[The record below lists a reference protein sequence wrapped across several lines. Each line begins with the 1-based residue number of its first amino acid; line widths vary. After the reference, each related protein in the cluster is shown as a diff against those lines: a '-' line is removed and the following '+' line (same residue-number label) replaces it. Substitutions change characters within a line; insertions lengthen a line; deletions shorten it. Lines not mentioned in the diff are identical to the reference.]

1 MRGHKIC
8 HFPIHTESLHQV
20 SVLIDGHYCL
30 LIIVVDVTVAQVRLT
45 LAEEDKKRVEEG
57 RAVPHDVSASVFLSM
72 GMDIQ
77 GQQ

>member
-1 MRGHKIC
+1 MHGHKIC

-30 LIIVVDVTVAQVRLT
+30 LIVVVDVTVAQVRLT
-45 LAEEDKKRVEEG
+45 LAEEDKKRVKEG